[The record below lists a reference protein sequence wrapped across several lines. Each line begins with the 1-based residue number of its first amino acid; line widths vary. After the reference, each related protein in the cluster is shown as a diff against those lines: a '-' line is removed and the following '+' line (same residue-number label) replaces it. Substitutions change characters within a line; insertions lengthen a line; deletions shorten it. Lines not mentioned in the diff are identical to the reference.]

1 MILSGRIILTPCMFS
16 TKLRNI
22 SILNCGYDFEVTGPG
37 ILGGRVGG
45 EGGGG
50 GKLLVGN
57 TTANNSLLLFLL
69 HHFHLI
75 RRIAAAMRAIT
86 VPCNPT

>member
-1 MILSGRIILTPCMFS
+1 MILSGRIILTPRMFS
-16 TKLRNI
+16 TKFRNI
-22 SILNCGYDFEVTGPG
+22 SILNCGYDFEVTEPG

-45 EGGGG
+45 EGGGS
-50 GKLLVGN
+50 KLLVGN

>member
-1 MILSGRIILTPCMFS
+1 MFS
-16 TKLRNI
+16 AKFCNI
-22 SILNCGYDFEVTGPG
+22 SILNCGYYFGVTAVV
-37 ILGGRVGG
+37 GGRVGG

-50 GKLLVGN
+50 ENQLPVGN
-57 TTANNSLLLFLL
+57 ITANTSLILFLL

>member
-1 MILSGRIILTPCMFS
+1 MFGGIILTPCVFS
-16 TKLRNI
+16 AKFCNI
-22 SILNCGYDFEVTGPG
+22 SILNCGYYFEITGV
-37 ILGGRVGG
+37 LGGRVGG

-50 GKLLVGN
+50 VENQLPVGN
-57 TTANNSLLLFLL
+57 ITANTSLILFLL

>member
-1 MILSGRIILTPCMFS
+1 MILSGRIILTPCMCS
-16 TKLRNI
+16 TKFRNI

-50 GKLLVGN
+50 EQ
-57 TTANNSLLLFLL
+57 
-69 HHFHLI
+69 
-75 RRIAAAMRAIT
+75 IAFW
-86 VPCNPT
+86 